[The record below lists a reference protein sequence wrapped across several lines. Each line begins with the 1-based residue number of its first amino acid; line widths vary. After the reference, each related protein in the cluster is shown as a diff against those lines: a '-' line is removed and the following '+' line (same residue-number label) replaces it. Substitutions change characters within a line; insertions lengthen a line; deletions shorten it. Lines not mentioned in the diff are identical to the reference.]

1 MPAGKRKKE
10 APAGVKEMLHEIGTL
25 WGFAA
30 PDKFTL
36 PAALLLYEPMTDC
49 ELPVEPVLLDLLK
62 TIRDKVATEATLL
75 KSIRDQLATEVTL
88 ATAATAAA
96 AGPKAPAAAPPA
108 AKPKV
113 EAAKPKKQPKKQP
126 KKRAIKSSDEEE
138 EEEDLSGDE
147 ESDHEDK
154 EKKEAPASTAAP
166 APAAAAGPKAPAAAP
181 PAAAAAPAPTAG
193 SKRTR
198 DLRLAQ
204 KADAEMDDKKKLV
217 RELVETVIEANHL
230 EMIKQAREVIEES
243 FPHSTPNEILE
254 FLQDRLVDAILWD
267 TDFCASLVQA
277 TPDGQ
282 YVVQDH
288 YYGNLQKL
296 TLSDGLGEDYL
307 SALLSVSPTSDGKIP
322 LVSPTS
328 DGKVPSE

>member
-108 AKPKV
+108 A
-113 EAAKPKKQPKKQP
+113 
-126 KKRAIKSSDEEE
+126 
-138 EEEDLSGDE
+138 
-147 ESDHEDK
+147 
-154 EKKEAPASTAAP
+154 
-166 APAAAAGPKAPAAAP
+166 
-181 PAAAAAPAPTAG
+181 AAAPAPTAG

-230 EMIKQAREVIEES
+230 EMFKQAREVIEES

-267 TDFCASLVQA
+267 TEFCASLVQA

-282 YVVQDH
+282 YVVHDH